1 MKPEVSFDFVDIKL
15 ASAGNWKAVAAEE
28 AGFVEVAFQV
38 WNKFQNKKH
47 RIKNTVI
54 HVCENLL
61 VLHFTVIL
69 YLKVKTLKPL
79 RSFILAALFTQ
90 CHVVMIF
97 AANDDTT
104 VLYY

>member
-1 MKPEVSFDFVDIKL
+1 MKREVSFDFVDIKL
-15 ASAGNWKAVAAEE
+15 ASAGNWKAVAAKE
-28 AGFVEVAFQV
+28 AGFVEVAFKV
-38 WNKFQNKKH
+38 WKKF
-47 RIKNTVI
+47 RIKNTDTVI
-54 HVCENLL
+54 HLCENLL

-90 CHVVMIF
+90 CHVTVIF
-97 AANDDTT
+97 AANGDTT